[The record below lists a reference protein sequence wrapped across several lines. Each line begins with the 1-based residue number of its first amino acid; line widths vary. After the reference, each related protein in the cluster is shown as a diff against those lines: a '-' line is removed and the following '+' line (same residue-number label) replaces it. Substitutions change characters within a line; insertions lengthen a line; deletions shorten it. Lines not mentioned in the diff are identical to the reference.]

1 MVKPAARRR
10 FPASLTLTLTLAL
23 AFIAAS
29 ALSCDILALALPQGA
44 ANAAYSYADPRIEKS
59 VYVKGLDEPFGLAVA
74 TDGRAF
80 VIARDG
86 VNEYD
91 ADLAFVRSYKVDP
104 AEGIDDRESDRGPE
118 EWQVTTATVGVET
131 FTTLFGTRSGAA
143 VYLFPSGA
151 TALVWRHNGSD
162 LYAALHNPIS
172 FENIPYIYSETTI
185 NPVVSAFGFAKALG
199 FDPTVP
205 ELYGIV
211 AFDPIIEAD
220 GRARYTLN
228 FSGVTPYTAPGSFNA
243 PTILLPPPL
252 PADFSFQRLFVRG
265 NTILVSAGRGS
276 YLGDVQGL
284 SFAFDRTLGGAPFA
298 TFVTDSS
305 TTGATQD
312 KLYVLSA
319 RRRESAWLHKLRW
332 QP

>member
-1 MVKPAARRR
+1 MVK
-10 FPASLTLTLTLAL
+10 TLTLRRMSIVAALAL
-23 AFIAAS
+23 IAAS
-29 ALSCDILALALPQGA
+29 ALSCDFLALALPQGA
-44 ANAAYSYADPRIEKS
+44 ANAVYSYADPRIEKS

-74 TDGRAF
+74 PDGRAF
-80 VIARDG
+80 VIARNG

-91 ADLAFVRSYKVDP
+91 AELKLVRSYKADA
-104 AEGIDDRESDRGPE
+104 AEGIDDRESDKGPE
-118 EWQVTTATVGVET
+118 EWQMTTATIAGET
-131 FTTLFGTRSGAA
+131 LTALFGTRSCAA

-151 TALVWRHNGSD
+151 TAFVRRHNASD
-162 LYAALHNPIS
+162 LYAALHNPTS
-172 FENIPYIYSETTI
+172 FDNIPYMYSETTI
-185 NPVVSAFGFAKALG
+185 NPVVSAFGFARALG

-228 FSGVTPYTAPGSFNA
+228 FSGVTPYTAPGAFVA
-243 PTILLPPPL
+243 PTILLLPPL
-252 PADFSFQRLFVRG
+252 PSEFRFQRLFIRG

-298 TFVTDSS
+298 TFVNDSS
-305 TTGATQD
+305 TTAATENN
-312 KLYVLSA
+312 LYVLSA
-319 RRRESAWLHKLRW
+319 QRRESAWLHKLRW
-332 QP
+332 LP

>member
-1 MVKPAARRR
+1 MVKPAARLRL
-10 FPASLTLTLTLAL
+10 PASLALALVL

-44 ANAAYSYADPRIEKS
+44 ANAAFSYADPRIEKS

-91 ADLAFVRSYKVDP
+91 AELKLVRTYLTDA
-104 AEGIDDRESDRGPE
+104 AEGIDNRETEKGPE
-118 EWQVTTATVGVET
+118 EWQVTTATIGGNSIT
-131 FTTLFGTRSGAA
+131 ALFGTRSASA
-143 VYLFPSGA
+143 VYLFPDGA
-151 TALVWRHNGSD
+151 TALVWRHNASD
-162 LYAALHNPIS
+162 LYAALHNPTS
-172 FENIPYIYSETTI
+172 FENIPYIYTETTI
-185 NPVVSAFGFAKALG
+185 NPVVSAFGFARALG

-211 AFDPIIEAD
+211 AFDPIYEAD
-220 GRARYTLN
+220 GRARFTLS

-243 PTILLPPPL
+243 PTTLLPPPL
-252 PADFSFQRLFVRG
+252 PSDFSFQRLFVRG

-276 YLGDVQGL
+276 YIGDVRGL
-284 SFAFDRTLGGAPFA
+284 SYAFDRTLGGAPFA
-298 TFVTDSS
+298 VFVTDSS
-305 TTGATQD
+305 TTAATENN
-312 KLYVLSA
+312 LFVLSA
-319 RRRESAWLHKLRW
+319 QRRENAWLHKLRW
-332 QP
+332 LP